1 MNPSLSLYM
10 NNDQTCQGKVHGHFL
25 MDIQGYQVNSSFF
38 IRKVKVFPE
47 VPQWANFVTCPS
59 IASIVED
66 RKGEGDLLTNNVYN
80 LAIEMLSPWSMDV
93 YILTGIIQ
101 SLSTVVSI

>member
-1 MNPSLSLYM
+1 M
-10 NNDQTCQGKVHGHFL
+10 
-25 MDIQGYQVNSSFF
+25 
-38 IRKVKVFPE
+38 
-47 VPQWANFVTCPS
+47 
-59 IASIVED
+59 ED

-80 LAIEMLSPWSMDV
+80 LAIEMLSPWSTDV